1 MSKRRLVH
9 AWVLVAMLAALGACG
24 AASAQEKDPGFDD
37 ALITQRVGSA
47 LEADPVLKNMHIAVE
62 TRDGVVHL
70 TGFVDSM
77 AQVDRAAA
85 RARRIEGVSAV
96 RKAIR
101 GNNPPSRA

>member
-9 AWVLVAMLAALGACG
+9 AWVLVAMLAALVACG

-85 RARRIEGVSAV
+85 LARRIEGVSAV
-96 RKAIR
+96 RNTIR
-101 GNNPPSRA
+101 VTNRPSRA